1 MRLLAPL
8 LVTMRGVRDP
18 LALPEP
24 RRLAAAAATLLVALF
39 ASTAAA
45 PAHSAGL
52 DRLNQFMSS
61 TLTATG
67 DFEQRIYNRDRK
79 LVQESRGTL
88 AFSRPGKFRWTYAK
102 PYPQLIV
109 GDGARVWVYDED
121 LNQVTVRKLDQ
132 ALGATPAAL
141 LAGSNDALTAFE
153 LRDEGTRDGLEWVEA
168 IPREKESTFQRVS
181 MGFGFSGLER
191 MVLVD
196 AFGQTTELRFSGLQR
211 NPRVDPGLFRFAPP
225 KGADVVGD
233 K

>member
-1 MRLLAPL
+1 MSRALWILSAAVVGL
-8 LVTMRGVRDP
+8 IGVAR
-18 LALPEP
+18 
-24 RRLAAAAATLLVALF
+24 
-39 ASTAAA
+39 
-45 PAHSAGL
+45 AGGM
-52 DRLNQFMSS
+52 DRLNEFMNS
-61 TLTATG
+61 TLAATG
-67 DFEQRIYNRDRK
+67 EFEQRIYNRERK

-88 AFSRPGKFRWTYAK
+88 AFQRPGRFRWVYSK

-141 LAGSNDALTAFE
+141 LAGANDALKAFT
-153 LRDEGTRDGLEWVEA
+153 LKDEGTRGGLEWVEA
-168 IPREKESTFQRVS
+168 VPRDQDSTFERIR
-181 MGFGFSGLER
+181 MGFGLSGLER
-191 MVLVD
+191 MELTD
-196 AFGQTTELRFSGLQR
+196 TFGQTTELRFRGLQR

>member
-1 MRLLAPL
+1 MSR
-8 LVTMRGVRDP
+8 
-18 LALPEP
+18 ALWI
-24 RRLAAAAATLLVALF
+24 LSAAALGLIGVAR
-39 ASTAAA
+39 
-45 PAHSAGL
+45 AGGM
-52 DRLNQFMSS
+52 DRLNEFMSS
-61 TLTATG
+61 TLAATG
-67 DFEQRIYNRDRK
+67 EFEQRIYNRERK

-88 AFSRPGKFRWTYAK
+88 AFQRPGRFRWAYSK

-141 LAGSNDALTAFE
+141 LAGANDALKAFT
-153 LRDEGTRDGLEWVEA
+153 LKDEGTRDGLEWVEA
-168 IPREKESTFQRVS
+168 IPRDRDSTFERIR
-181 MGFGFSGLER
+181 MGFGLTGLER
-191 MVLVD
+191 MELTD
-196 AFGQTTELRFSGLQR
+196 TFGQTTELRFRRLQR

>member
-1 MRLLAPL
+1 LSR
-8 LVTMRGVRDP
+8 
-18 LALPEP
+18 ALWI
-24 RRLAAAAATLLVALF
+24 LSAAALGLLIGVAR
-39 ASTAAA
+39 
-45 PAHSAGL
+45 AGGM
-52 DRLNQFMSS
+52 DRLNEFMNS
-61 TLTATG
+61 TLAATG
-67 DFEQRIYNRDRK
+67 EFEQRIYNRERK

-88 AFSRPGKFRWTYAK
+88 AFQRPGRFRWAYSK

-141 LAGSNDALTAFE
+141 LAGANDALKAFT
-153 LRDEGTRDGLEWVEA
+153 LKDEGTRDGLEWVEA
-168 IPREKESTFQRVS
+168 VPRDSDSTFERIR
-181 MGFGFSGLER
+181 MGFGLTGLER
-191 MVLVD
+191 MELTD
-196 AFGQTTELRFSGLQR
+196 TFGQTTELRFRALQR